1 VGCGTADTK
10 ERRSVHQTVP
20 ACDPQRRAFLGRYC
34 ETNVRVLT
42 AHSPSPSIGLMVPET
57 DAFRF
62 A

>member
-1 VGCGTADTK
+1 M

-20 ACDPQRRAFLGRYC
+20 ACDPQRRAILGRYC

-42 AHSPSPSIGLMVPET
+42 AHSPSPSIGLMVPEA